1 MLKVNAK
8 TNEIFI
14 DDVIGADWFG
24 EGITATNVAIALDQL
39 NGSRANVRINS
50 PGGSADEGIAI
61 YNTLKRYSGGVST
74 FNDSLAA
81 SAASVIFLAG
91 DERTMLSGSRLMIHK
106 AMTIDAGNADQ
117 LRKTA
122 SVLES
127 YDKSIVEIYA
137 QYTSKTVDEIMS
149 LLSDETW
156 YNTQEAVDSGFATMI
171 DSNHKADKPKTAN
184 WFKNAPKALF
194 ETSKQSAI
202 FSYDYDKAVAARK
215 ILKAKIG

>member
-1 MLKVNAK
+1 MLKVNAQTK
-8 TNEIFI
+8 EIFI

-24 EGITATNVAIALDQL
+24 EGITATNVANALDQL
-39 NGSRANVRINS
+39 NGERANVRINS

-61 YNTLKRYSGGVST
+61 YNTLKRYQGGVST

-91 DERTMLSGSRLMIHK
+91 DVRTMLSGSRLMIHK

-127 YDKSIVEIYA
+127 YDKSLVEIYA
-137 QYTSKTVDEIMS
+137 QYTSKTAEEIMS

-156 YNTQEAVDSGFATMI
+156 YNTQEAVDSGFATVV
-171 DSNHKADKPKTAN
+171 DGSKKADKPKIAN

-194 ETSKQSAI
+194 ETGKQSAI